1 MGNSPSRS
9 PAAPPTHAPA
19 PLTTHSRP
27 AKATTRVSTSTAQPI
42 AAPAPARGATLTTTA
57 ATAQPIAPAAL
68 VPAAAIAVA
77 AAQPIA
83 ATATARGATLTTA
96 AATAQPTARGATL
109 TTTDDDDVMEG
120 IDETVADATVAGME
134 LGATSGYTAQALRS
148 IGGSFHSFYL
158 EAKETPNP
166 PDSTGGT
173 KEDESSV

>member
-1 MGNSPSRS
+1 
-9 PAAPPTHAPA
+9 
-19 PLTTHSRP
+19 
-27 AKATTRVSTSTAQPI
+27 
-42 AAPAPARGATLTTTA
+42 
-57 ATAQPIAPAAL
+57 
-68 VPAAAIAVA
+68 
-77 AAQPIA
+77 
-83 ATATARGATLTTA
+83 
-96 AATAQPTARGATL
+96 
-109 TTTDDDDVMEG
+109 MEG